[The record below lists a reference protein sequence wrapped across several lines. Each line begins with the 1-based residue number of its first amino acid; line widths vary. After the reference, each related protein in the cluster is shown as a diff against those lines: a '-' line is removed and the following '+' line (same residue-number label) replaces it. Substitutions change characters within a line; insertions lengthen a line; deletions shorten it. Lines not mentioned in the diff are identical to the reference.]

1 MSGWSKITQKDA
13 KSSVWVVADQEGNE
27 IAEGEGL
34 ASLVEALKP
43 EDISF
48 AAILVHGVDAQENV
62 KSVRPKIVRINW
74 VCTAVKPMK
83 KMGALAGKSTM
94 AEKWQGSAADMD
106 ANESAD
112 VSMASIGK

>member
-1 MSGWSKITQKDA
+1 M
-13 KSSVWVVADQEGNE
+13 
-27 IAEGEGL
+27 
-34 ASLVEALKP
+34 VEALKP

-74 VCTAVKPMK
+74 VGTAVKPMK
-83 KMGALAGKSTM
+83 KMGALAGKSKM
-94 AEKWQGSAADMD
+94 AEIWQGSAADMD

-112 VSMASIGK
+112 VSMASIGTVLLKAGAAHKPTHYECGEDSIKISDITV